1 MKINCNYD
9 QHCLYSVNHTS
20 LLALIIEI
28 IKKLLTT
35 KMRTKEELKN
45 FFNINHEMK
54 SL

>member
-9 QHCLYSVNHTS
+9 QLCLYSVNHTS

-35 KMRTKEELKN
+35 KMRTKEELKKI
-45 FFNINHEMK
+45 NINHEMK
-54 SL
+54 RL